1 MLVDMKIKNFL
12 SYGDEEYFSMETGE
26 RLRKYND
33 THTFFAGKTRLLKN
47 TILFGAN
54 ASGKTN
60 LFAALARMTH
70 MVLVPTNKIGDQLY
84 YSPCKVVNSNVK
96 GTTFEVSFYKGRMY
110 NYSISYNKDKFL
122 SEKLVYKEGNKFI
135 TYFERNGTEYP
146 ILPKDLRQIA
156 EETRENSLFLFNLQN
171 KNNKFAEDVY
181 KWFDSDLIFFN
192 NKIPDEYLENVENDE
207 EAKSALLS
215 FLAFSD
221 TNIIDIDIND
231 DVTELTPAMKK
242 VMELIGEEL
251 ESEQVVENEFVTKK
265 LYTVYKKYN
274 KQNKVIGKSK
284 ISIGAESRGN
294 QKLISI
300 ALTLVNNLGKGK
312 VILIDEFDN
321 ALHLQ
326 LAKAL
331 VKIFNTK
338 NNNNQFILSSHELQ
352 LLDSELRKDQI
363 WLVEKDF
370 KGLSHLYSIFDFSE
384 LNGSSRDDIS
394 FFSRYMKGQFGALPS
409 IDYEGMMSALNCQ
422 KKSEQNG

>member
-1 MLVDMKIKNFL
+1 MLIDMKVKNFL
-12 SYGDEEYFSMETGE
+12 SYSDEEYFSMETGE

-47 TILFGAN
+47 AILFGAN

-60 LFAALARMTH
+60 IFAALSRMRH
-70 MVLVPTNKIGDQLY
+70 MVLAPTNKIGDQLD
-84 YSPCKVVNSNVK
+84 YSPCKVDTSNVK
-96 GTTFEVSFYKGRMY
+96 GTTFEVSFYKERMY

-122 SEKLVYKEGNKFI
+122 SEKLIYKDGNRFI
-135 TYFERNGTEYP
+135 TYFERNETEYL
-146 ILPKDLRQIA
+146 ILPKELSQVA

-171 KNNKFAEDVY
+171 RNNKFAEDVF

-207 EAKSALLS
+207 AAKSALLS

-231 DVTELTPAMKK
+231 DVTEVTPAMRK
-242 VMELIGEEL
+242 VLELIGEEL
-251 ESEQVVENEFVTKK
+251 ESQPVVKDEFVSKK
-265 LYTVYKKYN
+265 LYAVYKKYD
-274 KQNKVIGKSK
+274 KQKKVTGRSK
-284 ISIGAESRGN
+284 ISIELESQGN
-294 QKLISI
+294 RKLISI
-300 ALTLVNNLGKGK
+300 ALTLVSNLGKGK

-370 KGLSHLYSIFDFSE
+370 MGRSHLYSIFDFSE
-384 LNGSSRDDIS
+384 LNASSRDDIS
-394 FFSRYMKGQFGALPS
+394 FFSRYMKGQFGALPN

-422 KKSEQNG
+422 KSDQNG

>member
-1 MLVDMKIKNFL
+1 MLVDMKVQNFL

-26 RLRKYND
+26 RLRKHND
-33 THTFFAGKTRLLKN
+33 THTFFAGTTRLLKN
-47 TILFGAN
+47 AILFGAN

-60 LFAALARMTH
+60 LFAALARMRH
-70 MVLVPTNKIGDQLY
+70 MILAPTNKVGDRLD
-84 YSPCKVVNSNVK
+84 YSPCKVTDSEMK
-96 GTTFEVSFYKGRMY
+96 GTTFEISFYKGRLY
-110 NYSISYNKDKFL
+110 NYSISYDKKKFL
-122 SEKLVYKEGNKFI
+122 SEKLAYKKGNKFV
-135 TYFERNGTEYP
+135 TYFQRDETGYSV
-146 ILPKDLRQIA
+146 LPKELSQIA

-171 KNNKFAEDVY
+171 KNDKFAEDVFR
-181 KWFDSDLIFFN
+181 WFDSDLILFQN
-192 NKIPDEYLENVENDE
+192 EIPDEYLENIENDT

-215 FLAFSD
+215 FLAFAD

-231 DVTELTPAMKK
+231 DIRELTPNLKK
-242 VMELIGEEL
+242 FFEALGEDL
-251 ESEQVVENEFVTKK
+251 DVRPIVEDGIVTKK

-274 KQNKVIGKSK
+274 KQKKVTGRSK
-284 ISIGAESRGN
+284 IGIRAESRGN
-294 QKLISI
+294 RKLISI
-300 ALTLVNNLGKGK
+300 ALTLVNNIGKGK
-312 VILIDEFDN
+312 VILIDEFDS

-352 LLDSELRKDQI
+352 LLDCELRKDQI

-370 KGLSHLYSIFDFSE
+370 TGLSHLYSIFDFSE
-384 LNGSSRDDIS
+384 LSGSSRDDIS

-422 KKSEQNG
+422 KSDRNG